1 MQIGVFVIGVL
12 CLGLVLST
20 VLLAHSYYERG
31 LFISDLKKQNKNI
44 IESNKMYIES
54 VTKREKKMKE
64 EIISYK
70 SKIMDFATLN
80 ANFADHI
87 EKYYSKGVFYDKEN
101 NTMVTFDNL
110 ERIGDL

>member
-1 MQIGVFVIGVL
+1 MQIGVFIVGVL
-12 CLGLVLST
+12 CLILLLST
-20 VLLAHSYYERG
+20 ILLAHSYYERG
-31 LFISDLKKQNKNI
+31 LCISDLKKENKNI
-44 IESNKMYIES
+44 IESNKMYINT
-54 VTKREKKMKE
+54 VNKKEKEMKQ

-70 SKIMDFATLN
+70 SKIMDFAVLN

-87 EKYYSKGVFYDKEN
+87 EEYYSKGVFYDKEN